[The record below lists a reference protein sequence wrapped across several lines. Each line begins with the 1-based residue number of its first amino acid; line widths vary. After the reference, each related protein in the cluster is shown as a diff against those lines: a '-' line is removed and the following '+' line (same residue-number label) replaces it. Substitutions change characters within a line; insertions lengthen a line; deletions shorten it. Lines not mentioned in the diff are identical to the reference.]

1 MRNGR
6 PWHGSTK
13 RPHLLVYIFF
23 SFSGLSFN
31 HKEWGKTTTKTDAGV
46 VAVAGIVTVAI
57 RATGVPGIAVP
68 SAPTNPFNFHFL
80 TFLLITK
87 SGEKQQRKPR

>member
-1 MRNGR
+1 LFN
-6 PWHGSTK
+6 
-13 RPHLLVYIFF
+13 
-23 SFSGLSFN
+23 LSFN
-31 HKEWGKTTTKTDAGV
+31 LYEEWGKTTTKTEV
-46 VAVAGIVTVAI
+46 VEPVTGIVPVAI

-87 SGEKQQRKPR
+87 SGEKQ